1 MSDQNSL
8 KIAKAWFIHHWS
20 EHPGDTLGCSTFPNS
35 DWTHSSCQWSITWSS
50 KKCGHVPSVS
60 WQYSRFSIWWSW
72 ERDIPGMKKGAI
84 FTHSY
89 ICTAWYSSMHDWH
102 RTENGTAIGRQM
114 IPDIY
119 PMVSDMQILVFVVIE
134 SKSLFIF
141 IHYRESD
148 VHQ

>member
-1 MSDQNSL
+1 
-8 KIAKAWFIHHWS
+8 
-20 EHPGDTLGCSTFPNS
+20 
-35 DWTHSSCQWSITWSS
+35 
-50 KKCGHVPSVS
+50 
-60 WQYSRFSIWWSW
+60 
-72 ERDIPGMKKGAI
+72 
-84 FTHSY
+84 
-89 ICTAWYSSMHDWH
+89 MHDWH